1 MSQKYTFYVLYM
13 PPTIWTVMKNNVT
26 VNNNVVIVTKNIL
39 TGIILGLSSAN

>member
-1 MSQKYTFYVLYM
+1 
-13 PPTIWTVMKNNVT
+13 MKNNVT